1 MASEQGLSRG
11 ERWTLVA
18 GLGTL
23 AAVMVVFG
31 ALVFSGVIGTVTPL
45 VILMVA
51 AVVVVVWVIRL
62 IMRRYR

>member
-1 MASEQGLSRG
+1 
-11 ERWTLVA
+11 
-18 GLGTL
+18 
-23 AAVMVVFG
+23 
-31 ALVFSGVIGTVTPL
+31 VIGTVTPL